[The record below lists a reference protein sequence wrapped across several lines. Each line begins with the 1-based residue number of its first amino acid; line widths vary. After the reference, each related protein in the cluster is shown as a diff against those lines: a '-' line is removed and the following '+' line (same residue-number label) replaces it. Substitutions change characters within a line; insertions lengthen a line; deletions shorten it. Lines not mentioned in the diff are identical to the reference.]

1 MGGGG
6 SEGRGDDAMSWGGRR
21 EFRGNG
27 LRRTTSFPSQSRLA
41 VGCLFGLWISLF
53 TYYIHEDCSGAI
65 YISRRRNCGLGGR
78 GGGAGWRMGQMS
90 GPSLSPEHPHTFE
103 WGGRGG
109 LCFRIP
115 RRYYHSQSLRLQAI
129 PMFTVETAQGC
140 CCCGR
145 IIHKPKKKSMLRN

>member
-1 MGGGG
+1 MSWGGGG
-6 SEGRGDDAMSWGGRR
+6 SSVVTDFGAPHLFRPKADLPWG
-21 EFRGNG
+21 
-27 LRRTTSFPSQSRLA
+27 A
-41 VGCLFGLWISLF
+41 
-53 TYYIHEDCSGAI
+53 CSG
-65 YISRRRNCGLGGR
+65 CGFHCLHTTYMRIAPVQYTSLGVEIAAWGEEGAAQA
-78 GGGAGWRMGQMS
+78 GGWVRCQDPRYLQS
-90 GPSLSPEHPHTFE
+90 IPTPSS
-103 WGGRGG
+103 GGRGG